1 MPTAPDDVEAALAR
15 LFQAP
20 LADFVAERNALAAS
34 LKKGG
39 RKDDAARLKAL
50 QKPPA
55 SAWAVNQL
63 WWQGRPT
70 FDALIRAGVRLRDVQ
85 QVVLGG
91 GGRRADLREALEGRQ
106 VAVNAAVD
114 FAVETLGGAVRVSL
128 QLRQRIAAT
137 CDALTVGGWPG
148 QTRPG
153 CLTSD
158 LASPGLGALAGL
170 SVAEGDAPEVDTPA
184 IPRPEPG
191 SRDVEP
197 PPDPGAEQALA
208 RARAEAMAALE
219 SAECELRDVNDRLR
233 RATAGWDVA
242 RHETEQAQARVEAL
256 EADLRLARAATVA
269 ARATGAAR
277 EQDVADAS
285 AAHAAAVQAVEQA
298 RRALAGLSLPR
309 P

>member
-1 MPTAPDDVEAALAR
+1 MPTAPDDVEAALER

-20 LADFVAERNALAAS
+20 LDDFVAERNALAAS
-34 LKKGG
+34 LKKAG
-39 RKDDAARLKAL
+39 RQEDAALLKAL
-50 QKPPA
+50 KKPAA
-55 SAWAVNQL
+55 SAWAINQL

-70 FDALIRAGVRLRDVQ
+70 FDALIQAGVRLRDVQ
-85 QVVLGG
+85 QAVLGG

-114 FAVETLGGAVRVSL
+114 LAVETLGGAARVSL

-137 CDALTVGGWPG
+137 CDALAVGGWPG

-170 SVAEGDAPEVDTPA
+170 SVAEGGAPEVDEPA
-184 IPRPEPG
+184 IPRPEPRA
-191 SRDVEP
+191 RDVEP
-197 PPDPGAEQALA
+197 PPDSRAEQTLA
-208 RARAEAMAALE
+208 RARADARAALE
-219 SAECELRDVNDRLR
+219 SAECELRDVNNRLQ
-233 RATAGWDVA
+233 RATTGWDVA

-256 EADLRLARAATVA
+256 EADLRVARAAAVA
-269 ARATGAAR
+269 ARATEAAR
-277 EQDVADAS
+277 EQDVTDAS
-285 AAHAAAVQAVEQA
+285 AAQAAAAQAVEQA
-298 RRALAGLSLPR
+298 RNVLAALSLPR